1 MPSMVFVNNSAPLT
15 LVGSSVPASVDTT
28 LTRPGQPSCHE
39 YSGLVDFDIP
49 MCRLELGELPA
60 CLDHDECTEDN
71 GGCDQNQDCVNTVGS
86 HRSLNPHL
94 NEAGMENNPLLDHK
108 NVSCVVWCGV

>member
-1 MPSMVFVNNSAPLT
+1 
-15 LVGSSVPASVDTT
+15 
-28 LTRPGQPSCHE
+28 
-39 YSGLVDFDIP
+39 

-94 NEAGMENNPLLDHK
+94 NEAGMENNPLLDQK
-108 NVSCVVWCGV
+108 NVSSVVWCGV